1 MATKAAPKVE
11 QKDEKEEGDRPLLD
25 SSNASI
31 KKLILRAKEK
41 GYITYE
47 DLNNALPS
55 EEMSSEQIEDTM
67 SMLSEMG
74 VNVIEDDE
82 QEEEAAPAV
91 PEKKAPE
98 VVLAGN
104 VSEGDVGKTDDPVR
118 MYLREMGSVELLS
131 REGEIA
137 IAKRIEAGRKMMIG
151 GICESPMTINSLVS
165 WYNSLLDGNMLL
177 RDILDLDLTYV
188 HYNSHQTATASA
200 SEGIS
205 AGGILGSI
213 INNTIGKVLPSKVV
227 SVDVPAAAEAKDNNS
242 SVVDTGSGA
251 TAARDEDEEDLDEG
265 AVSLAVMEAELMA
278 PLLEVF
284 SKISSNYNKMK
295 KAQDQRLVI
304 LNNNEE
310 VPATLEKRYQKYKM
324 ELILLMDGVYL
335 NNTRIEFVVEQK
347 NQLNKSLLIKEGKLI
362 KLAENSKIKRVTF
375 LEHYYGKEL
384 DPNWFK
390 TIKGLNGK
398 GWKDLLANCK
408 PEIDGLR
415 SEIAHISQTAGL
427 SVSELRVLV
436 AKVQKGERE
445 ASKAKK
451 EMIEANLRLVISIAK
466 KYTNRG
472 LQFLDLIQEGNIG
485 LMKAVDKFEYRR
497 GYKFSTYATW
507 WIRQAITRS

>member
-1 MATKAAPKVE
+1 
-11 QKDEKEEGDRPLLD
+11 EKEEGDRPLLD

-445 ASKAKK
+445 ASK
-451 EMIEANLRLVISIAK
+451 
-466 KYTNRG
+466 
-472 LQFLDLIQEGNIG
+472 
-485 LMKAVDKFEYRR
+485 
-497 GYKFSTYATW
+497 
-507 WIRQAITRS
+507 